1 MMLWSPAR
9 RSQRCIT
16 TVAGY
21 QTQDLRPPA
30 PTSFSMS
37 LLRYIPS
44 IVERDPELA
53 RALVNMEY
61 SLLAAMVLARQK
73 AWEEQQQQQEEQQ
86 QKKKKKRSCW
96 VRPYLRRRQD
106 HGCFANLMPELAA
119 EDPNLYKNF
128 LRIDEQTY
136 NELVERVRPLIQ
148 KHATF
153 WREPLDVGLRV
164 AVTLRFLATGDSYRS
179 LGYAFRV
186 APNTISEL
194 VPETCRAIITAY
206 GDEVL
211 KLPDT
216 PQEWKEVAQLF
227 QERWNFPHAIGAID
241 GKHIRIRNPPHAGSR

>member
-1 MMLWSPAR
+1 MMLWRPAR
-9 RSQRCIT
+9 RSQRCVT

-37 LLRYIPS
+37 LLRYIPTL
-44 IVERDPELA
+44 VDTDPELA
-53 RALVNMEY
+53 KALITMEY
-61 SLLAAMVLARQK
+61 SLLAAMVIARQM
-73 AWEEQQQQQEEQQ
+73 AWEEEQQQQ
-86 QKKKKKRSCW
+86 KRKKRSCW
-96 VRPYLRRRQD
+96 VRPYLRRRPD
-106 HGCFANLMPELAA
+106 LGCFANLLPELAA
-119 EDPNLYKNF
+119 EDPYLYRNF
-128 LRIDEQTY
+128 LRIDQQTF
-136 NELVERVRPLIQ
+136 NEIVERVTPLIQ

-164 AVTLRFLATGDSYRS
+164 AVTLRFLATGDSYKS

-186 APNTISEL
+186 APNTICEL

-206 GDEVL
+206 GDEAL

-216 PQEWKEVAQLF
+216 PQEWKKVAQLF

-241 GKHIRIRNPPHAGSR
+241 GKHIRIRNPPQAGSR